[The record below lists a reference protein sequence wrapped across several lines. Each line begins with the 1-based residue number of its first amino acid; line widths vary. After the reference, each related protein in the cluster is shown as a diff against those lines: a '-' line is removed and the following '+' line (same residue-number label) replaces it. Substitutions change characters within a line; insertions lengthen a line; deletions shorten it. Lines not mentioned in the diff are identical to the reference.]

1 MVTVN
6 TKSLMSGREHMG
18 QEIKQQLQVMDD
30 YDFEHFVADLWERME
45 WETTVS
51 QASMDAGIDVVA
63 TKETPY
69 PQKKVIQ
76 AKRYGENTTV
86 GGPDIQQY
94 ASLKQQVE
102 GADSVI
108 VVTTNEFTSA
118 AQRRAQ
124 DLNVKLVDGDRLVE
138 LIDEYDAEGLVSRYM
153 PGARGDRSASSVADG
168 GTTTSSARSKTRK
181 GRRIGGPFRRIR
193 ALSWHQYV
201 AYALGGVFVLFFA
214 IGLLADV
221 PLLEPITDLLV
232 VVWLLLLIS
241 IPIAWYLDMRRVRSR
256 SEWEPTAWLY
266 LLGGVLLPFIAFPL
280 YYYRRWKQV

>member
-1 MVTVN
+1 MAQDV
-6 TKSLMSGREHMG
+6 KRR
-18 QEIKQQLQVMDD
+18 LQVMDD

-51 QASMDAGIDVVA
+51 QASLDAGIDVIA

-108 VVTTNEFTSA
+108 VVTTSEFTSSA
-118 AQRRAQ
+118 HKRAR
-124 DLNVKLVDGDRLVE
+124 DLNVKLVDGDQLAQ
-138 LIDEYDAEGLVSRYM
+138 LIDEYDASDLVSRYVSD
-153 PGARGDRSASSVADG
+153 GQVGRSEPSVADG
-168 GTTTSSARSKTRK
+168 GATKTSIEGSEGSEKARSE
-181 GRRIGGPFRRIR
+181 GGKLGPIQFIR
-193 ALSWHQYV
+193 DLGWHQYV
-201 AYALGGVFVLFFA
+201 AYAIGGVFVVAAA
-214 IGLLADV
+214 IGILADIS
-221 PLLEPITDLLV
+221 LLDPITDLLV
-232 VVWLLLLIS
+232 IVWLLLLVS

-256 SEWEPTAWLY
+256 SKWNPTAWLY

-280 YYYRRWKQV
+280 YYYRRWKLI

>member
-1 MVTVN
+1 MAQDL
-6 TKSLMSGREHMG
+6 KRR
-18 QEIKQQLQVMDD
+18 LQVMDE
-30 YDFEHFVADLWERME
+30 YDFEYFVAELWERMG

-108 VVTTNEFTSA
+108 VVTTSEFTSSA
-118 AQRRAQ
+118 HKRARE
-124 DLNVKLVDGDRLVE
+124 LNVKLVDGDRLVQ
-138 LIDEYDAEGLVSRYM
+138 LIDEFDAGDLVSKYVSDVRVERAE
-153 PGARGDRSASSVADG
+153 PSIADG
-168 GTTTSSARSKTRK
+168 GATTAKEGSKITTEIPK
-181 GRRIGGPFRRIR
+181 GERIGGSIRRIR
-193 ALSWHQYV
+193 ALTWHQYV
-201 AYALGGVFVLFFA
+201 AYAIGGVIVLFFA
-214 IGLLADV
+214 IGILADIS
-221 PLLEPITDLLV
+221 LLEPIVDLLV
-232 VVWLLLLIS
+232 GVWLLLLVS

-256 SEWEPTAWLY
+256 SEWTPTAWLY
-266 LLGGVLLPFIAFPL
+266 LIGGVVLPFVAFPL
-280 YYYRRWKQV
+280 YYYRRWKRVGS